1 MPFPDQREPYMTDM
15 IDPATSSP
23 VTSSPVTSSPIAPG
37 SVSASQANAVDFAD
51 ARTRMVDSQVRPN
64 KVTDPRILAAM
75 RRIQRE
81 RFLPPALSP
90 RAYCDEDVPLGNG
103 RVLTEPMV
111 VARLIQ
117 LAAPLAGDRTLVVAA
132 GSGYGAA
139 VLSACGARVFALEE
153 DLALLGL
160 ARQALASEAAGVT
173 LVSGRLA
180 LGWAEYAPYDVIL
193 IEGAVRD
200 IPPAIASQLRPQ
212 TGRLVTVQRM
222 EGSYGHAVLAEFG
235 PAGLRAQ
242 PMFDCATP
250 LLPALLPAPS
260 FVF

>member
-1 MPFPDQREPYMTDM
+1 MTDT
-15 IDPATSSP
+15 IDAAIPD
-23 VTSSPVTSSPIAPG
+23 
-37 SVSASQANAVDFAD
+37 VSGDFAD

-64 KVTDPRILAAM
+64 KVTDPRILASM
-75 RRIQRE
+75 RRILRE
-81 RFLPPALSP
+81 CFLPPALAA
-90 RAYCDEDVPLGNG
+90 RAYSDEDVPLGNG

-117 LAAPLAGDRTLVVAA
+117 LAAPLAGDRALVVGA

-139 VLSACGARVFALEE
+139 VLADCGARVFALEE
-153 DLALLGL
+153 DAVLLGL
-160 ARQALASEAAGVT
+160 ARAALASQAPAVTLLSGKLAAGWT
-173 LVSGRLA
+173 
-180 LGWAEYAPYDVIL
+180 EYAPYDVII

-200 IPPAIASQLRPQ
+200 VPPAITAQLRPQ
-212 TGRLVTVQRM
+212 TGRLVTVLRGESDFGQ
-222 EGSYGHAVLAEFG
+222 AVLAELT

-250 LLPALLPAPS
+250 LIPVLLPAPS